1 MTQLAVHSTP
11 RRAREDP
18 SPTTIQWQV
27 HRERMSERVLRSNP
41 DKTNLLPQV
50 SSNKQEDT
58 TIVQVSVSKPLPVIE
73 DPGSSIVSEH
83 KQFLKGSSIM
93 SSVFP

>member
-1 MTQLAVHSTP
+1 MPETNNERHGQCQSYVQLDYNTRKWFDLTDKLFNDISSSIKPITP
-11 RRAREDP
+11 P
-18 SPTTIQWQV
+18 P
-27 HRERMSERVLRSNP
+27 
-41 DKTNLLPQV
+41 
-50 SSNKQEDT
+50 
-58 TIVQVSVSKPLPVIE
+58 PVIE